1 MSRRWSLK
9 EAKDH
14 FSEVVDEA
22 ALQGPQ
28 LITQQGVETAV
39 VLAYDDYLRLT
50 VGRKTLSEFFRESPL
65 VGVELD
71 LARDRSGLR
80 DEPSL

>member
-1 MSRRWSLK
+1 VTRRWSFQ
-9 EAKDH
+9 EAEDH
-14 FSEVVDEA
+14 FSELVDEA

-39 VLAYDDYLRLT
+39 VLAYDDYLKLT
-50 VGRKTLSEFFRESPL
+50 AGRKSLLEFFRESPM
-65 VGVELD
+65 VGTELD